1 MMCNVDAQICEFCIE
16 IFSLHQQILRQS
28 GWMLYYEV
36 YASNSTSERLKF
48 CSRFLHCAIFLNC
61 SIVHALYVSYQAL
74 STTRRLILALHRRAV
89 AGPLY
94 FSCEKCILMFTL
106 GYRVC
111 KKFNSSKINLKW
123 QRSFQLKLWRMEI

>member
-36 YASNSTSERLKF
+36 YASNSTSESLKV

-74 STTRRLILALHRRAV
+74 STTQCLILALHRRAG

-94 FSCEKCILMFTL
+94 FSWEKMYLMDRV
-106 GYRVC
+106 GYRVV
-111 KKFNSSKINLKW
+111 KSPINLNLW
-123 QRSFQLKLWRMEI
+123 QITCLIKSVEI

>member
-74 STTRRLILALHRRAV
+74 STTRRLFLALHRRAGRGLSIFPV
-89 AGPLY
+89 KNVFNVYA
-94 FSCEKCILMFTL
+94 
-106 GYRVC
+106 RVQGC
-111 KKFNSSKINLKW
+111 KKFNSCKINLKW
-123 QRSFQLKLWRMEI
+123 QISFQLKLWRMEI